1 MTWWHKL
8 ALGTVPVVGVCLCL
22 LLLQISAAVP
32 QFVSDAR
39 GLSGEGV
46 TAFRSVNT
54 TVGSVNTL
62 VQHTTTRVDGLQ
74 TTQTKLNKGIDLLT
88 HRLTDLC
95 PDPKAVDAAIHPCGL
110 IANADKTLSTARG
123 TMGQVEVAANSFDKH
138 QSTFYQ
144 QEADLNQK
152 TQSTVADLDRFIT
165 SPDLLGTLHNVNE
178 TTAHVDA
185 TAGDIQFEADKLAHP
200 PKKKIGFWGGV
211 WAGAQ
216 VVHKISPPLF

>member
-74 TTQTKLNKGIDLLT
+74 TADEAACADMADNGRMLALDLFK
-88 HRLTDLC
+88 
-95 PDPKAVDAAIHPCGL
+95 P
-110 IANADKTLSTARG
+110 
-123 TMGQVEVAANSFDKH
+123 
-138 QSTFYQ
+138 
-144 QEADLNQK
+144 
-152 TQSTVADLDRFIT
+152 
-165 SPDLLGTLHNVNE
+165 
-178 TTAHVDA
+178 
-185 TAGDIQFEADKLAHP
+185 
-200 PKKKIGFWGGV
+200 
-211 WAGAQ
+211 GAQ
-216 VVHKISPPLF
+216 DGF